1 MTVTNSSEP
10 RVVVRAH
17 AAVGEGPAFDAR
29 TGRLIWVD
37 ITGGYLFENDLTT
50 GAQNTVHVDTMIGAA
65 VPRAS
70 QPGFAVAA
78 SDGYGFIID
87 GPLPSPHPIFRR
99 QTTAVM
105 TPSATRAGGSG
116 PVATTWS
123 SSRARVRCECGK
135 ATVHPELCTR
145 D

>member
-37 ITGGYLFENDLTT
+37 ITGGYLFENDLTA
-50 GAQNTVHVDTMIGAA
+50 GAQNSVPVDTMIGAA

-70 QPGFAVAA
+70 QPGFAVADY
-78 SDGYGFIID
+78 DGYGFVLD
-87 GPLPSPHPIFRR
+87 GTL
-99 QTTAVM
+99 TLTA
-105 TPSATRAGGSG
+105 PDFPQA
-116 PVATTWS
+116 
-123 SSRARVRCECGK
+123 
-135 ATVHPELCTR
+135 
-145 D
+145 